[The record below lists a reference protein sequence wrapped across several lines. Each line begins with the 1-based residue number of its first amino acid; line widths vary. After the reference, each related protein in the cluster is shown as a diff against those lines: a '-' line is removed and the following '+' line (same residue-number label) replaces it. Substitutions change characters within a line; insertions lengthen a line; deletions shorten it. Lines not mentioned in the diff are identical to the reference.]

1 MMSDTIR
8 DAVRR
13 AARQEQFLEVV
24 SREEAWARVERAVP
38 LAPVGREDVALEH
51 ALGRV
56 LAGSVAAPND
66 VPFFD
71 RSNVDGF
78 AVRAADTGGASEAAP
93 VRLRLNGEVLAC
105 GVAPRVEVLQG
116 TATVI
121 ATGGVI
127 PRGADAVVMV
137 ERTDIAK
144 GDGEV
149 AIVVGVAA
157 SAGAFITFAGSDVA
171 RGETVLHAGARL
183 GSREIGILAAAGLAA
198 VGVVRRPR
206 VAVLS
211 TGDELIAPGQ
221 AIGPGRVHD
230 SNGAVIA
237 AAVAENGGE
246 AVLLGIVPDDEAALA
261 RAIHAGLESADIVVL
276 SGGTSKGAGD
286 LSRLVLDGI
295 EGARVLVHGVALKPG
310 KPLCLAVAAHKPIF
324 VLPGFPTSAMFTFH
338 AFAAPVIRAMAG
350 LPAAQETSVRA
361 RLPVRLAS
369 ERGRTE
375 FAMVALTDGAAG
387 VAAFPIGKG
396 SGAVTAFAR
405 ADGFVEVPAL
415 QDAVEA
421 GTEVEVRLIGARA
434 GAPDLVI
441 AGSHCAGLD
450 RIVENLAARGV
461 REVRVMAL
469 GSLGG
474 LSAARRGECD
484 LAPIHLLDPATGTYN
499 RPFLTEGLAL
509 VPGWRRMQGIVFR
522 RGDGRFEGRGP
533 EAAIAALLAD
543 PGCLM
548 VNRNQ
553 GSGTRMLIDD
563 RLGGARPPGYAN
575 QPKSHNAVA
584 AAIAQGRADWGV
596 AISTMAR
603 DYGLGFLPLAEEQYD
618 FALVEARRARP
629 AVAAF
634 LEILADD
641 GLRAKLRAA
650 GFEPA

>member
-1 MMSDTIR
+1 MSETIR

-24 SREEAWARVERAVP
+24 SREEAWARLVQAVP
-38 LAPVGREDVALEH
+38 LTPVAGENVALEQ

-56 LAGSVAAPND
+56 LARSMAAPND

-78 AVRAADTGGASEAAP
+78 AVRAADTVGASEAVP

-105 GVAPRVEVLQG
+105 GVAPRIEVLPG
-116 TATVI
+116 TGTII

-137 ERTDIAK
+137 ERTDIAG
-144 GDGEV
+144 GDGDV
-149 AIVVGVAA
+149 AIEVGAAA
-157 SAGAFITFAGSDVA
+157 SAGAFITYAGSDVA
-171 RGETVLHAGARL
+171 RGETMLHAGARL
-183 GSREIGILAAAGLAA
+183 GSREIGILAAAGLATIP
-198 VGVVRRPR
+198 VVRRPR

-211 TGDELIAPGQ
+211 TGDELIGPGEP
-221 AIGPGRVHD
+221 IGPGRVHD

-246 AVLLGIVPDDEAALA
+246 AVSLGVVPDNETALA
-261 RAIHAGLESADIVVL
+261 RAIRAALDEADIVVL

-286 LSRLVLDGI
+286 LSRLVLDRV
-295 EGARVLVHGVALKPG
+295 EGATILVHGVALKPG
-310 KPLCLAVAAHKPIF
+310 KPLCLAVAGGKPLF

-350 LPAAQETSVRA
+350 LPAAEEASVRA

-375 FAMVALTDGAAG
+375 FAMVALAEGAG
-387 VAAFPIGKG
+387 GELAAFPLGKG

-405 ADGFVEVPAL
+405 ADGFIEVPAL

-421 GTEVEVRLIGARA
+421 GTEVEVWLIDGRARP
-434 GAPDLVI
+434 PDLVI
-441 AGSHCAGLD
+441 AGSHCVGLD
-450 RIVENLAARGV
+450 RVVEDLAARGLRVV
-461 REVRVMAL
+461 RIMAL

-474 LSAARRGECD
+474 LAAARRGECD

-499 RPFLTEGLAL
+499 QPFLTEGLTL
-509 VPGWRRMQGIVFR
+509 VPGWRRMQGVIYR
-522 RGDGRFEGRGP
+522 AGDERFEGRNP
-533 EAAIAALLAD
+533 KAAVLALLASPD
-543 PGCLM
+543 CLM

-563 RLGGARPPGYAN
+563 LLQGARPRGYSN

-584 AAIAQGRADWGV
+584 AAVTQGRADWGV
-596 AISTMAR
+596 AISTVAR
-603 DYGLGFLPLAEEQYD
+603 DYGLGFLTLAQEHYD

-634 LEILADD
+634 LDILADE
-641 GLRAKLRAA
+641 GWRGRLRAA